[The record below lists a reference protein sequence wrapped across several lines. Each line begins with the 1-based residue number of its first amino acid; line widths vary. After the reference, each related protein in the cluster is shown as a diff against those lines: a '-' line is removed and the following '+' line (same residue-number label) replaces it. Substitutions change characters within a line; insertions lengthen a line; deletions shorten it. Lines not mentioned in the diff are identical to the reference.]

1 MIICNS
7 LNDPKVV
14 SLLQSGAVAVIPT
27 DTVYGLV
34 ARADD
39 YEAVA
44 RLYALKHRTKGK
56 PGTVIA
62 ASIQQLIEL
71 GIDGSTLAHVAHLW
85 PNPLSIVIQTAPHL
99 DYLNMGLLDLAVRIP
114 EDQSILKLLRRTGP
128 LLTSSANEPGKPPA
142 TNLAEAQQFF
152 GDSVDLYVDGG
163 DLSGRLPSTVAVL
176 LGDKLSVVR
185 PGAVT
190 INSKGEIVGD
200 L

>member
-1 MIICNS
+1 MIVCNS
-7 LNDPKVV
+7 LDDPKVI
-14 SLLQSGAVAVIPT
+14 SLLQGGTIAVIPT

-34 ARADD
+34 TCADNRK
-39 YEAVA
+39 AVA

-62 ASIQQLIEL
+62 ADIQQLIEL
-71 GIDGSTLAHVAHLW
+71 GIDGSTLAQVAHLW
-85 PNPLSIVIQTAPHL
+85 PNPLSIVIQIEPYL
-99 DYLNMGLLDLAVRIP
+99 DYLGIGLPDLAVRIP
-114 EDQSILKLLRRTGP
+114 KDQHILDLLRRTGP

-152 GDSVDLYVDGG
+152 SDSVDLYVDGG
-163 DLSGRLPSTVAVL
+163 DLSGRLPSTVAIL
-176 LGDKLSVVR
+176 HDGTLSVVR

-190 INSKGEIVGD
+190 INAKGDVAND